1 MFRLLKYALIFF
13 LGYKI
18 IKTLFGQK
26 AEAPVP
32 PNQPDGG
39 NKHNN
44 NFSEK
49 KGDYIDFE
57 EIKK

>member
-18 IKTLFGQK
+18 IKTLFGK
-26 AEAPVP
+26 KEEAPVP
-32 PNQPDGG
+32 PIDNSG
-39 NKHNN
+39 NKPNN

-49 KGDYIDFE
+49 KGYYIDFE

>member
-13 LGYKI
+13 LGYKLV
-18 IKTLFGQK
+18 KMLFATK

-32 PNQPDGG
+32 PVNPNG
-39 NKHNN
+39 NNKPNN

-57 EIKK
+57 EIK

>member
-1 MFRLLKYALIFF
+1 M
-13 LGYKI
+13 
-18 IKTLFGQK
+18 LFATK

-32 PNQPDGG
+32 PVNPNG
-39 NKHNN
+39 NNKPNN

-57 EIKK
+57 EIK